1 MKFSVLFQSL
11 TNEDVLAVVNYADNN
26 LKVVKFIPD
35 RQKYFLKNYNMIITE
50 LSQYLTFRTI
60 PLR

>member
-35 RQKYFLKNYNMIITE
+35 RSKVLSKKLQHDYYGIIPISN
-50 LSQYLTFRTI
+50 L
-60 PLR
+60 